1 MLAGLT
7 PNTRARSGTATLN
20 MVTFSTEKGR
30 AQHSSRTIIVSRRL
44 FTGLTSY
51 DDRTVDFS

>member
-7 PNTRARSGTATLN
+7 SNTRARSGIATLN
-20 MVTFSTEKGR
+20 MVTFSTEKGS
-30 AQHSSRTIIVSRRL
+30 AQHSSRTIIVSRRM
-44 FTGLTSY
+44 FMELTSY